1 MQINISDKVEKKLRE
16 VHDGVTKKEV
26 YECFLNMD
34 GKALK
39 DNREQNKTTPPTLWF
54 VAETNKGRKLK
65 ICTIIRDGA
74 HHIKT
79 AYDANDEEIR
89 IYEKYGH

>member
-16 VHDGVTKKEV
+16 EHDGVTKKEV

-39 DNREQNKTTPPTLWF
+39 DNREQNKTTPRLMVCSRNEQRQKTKNMHNHKRW
-54 VAETNKGRKLK
+54 
-65 ICTIIRDGA
+65 GA
-74 HHIKT
+74 PHK
-79 AYDANDEEIR
+79 NCV
-89 IYEKYGH
+89 